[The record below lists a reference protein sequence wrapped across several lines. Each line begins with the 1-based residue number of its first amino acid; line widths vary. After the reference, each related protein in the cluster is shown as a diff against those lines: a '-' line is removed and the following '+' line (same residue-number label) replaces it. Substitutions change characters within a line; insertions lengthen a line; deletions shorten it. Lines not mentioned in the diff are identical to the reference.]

1 MGRLRTWWRS
11 WGVVWA
17 VLVFAAHAAAQ
28 PPREQPI
35 CLGLS
40 ISADGRHLATCG
52 DRVRIFDLRTGRRV
66 PELET
71 AGESPKPETDAEP
84 EWRWPWKV
92 GPDERISR
100 VIAFSPTEPNVLA
113 IGFDSGRIQLW
124 RFGAVRVRQEL
135 TREMGEPRALAFTP
149 DGQFLMSA
157 STRFQF
163 QKPPKGHLISW
174 RTAGGRRLRV
184 LERDRS
190 IEGLSISRD
199 GQQLAFCA
207 GNTVELIE
215 PETFESIGTASL
227 PTGDRKGSPFGAATG
242 FANNDQRLYIAGA
255 ISEQVGKKTRAAGAL
270 WTLDLQ
276 DAGTIQLIDPPSSEM
291 LRTLAVSPDG
301 KRVITSRPARN
312 GRIQTMALRDAAS
325 GDVIWSTD
333 RLFSEPDAIHFSP
346 DGRFV
351 AWCQSNRI
359 ELADALTG
367 ETVWTFVP

>member
-1 MGRLRTWWRS
+1 MGRERRLS
-11 WGVVWA
+11 GPAVWM
-17 VLVFAAHAAAQ
+17 LVFALAAVAEAQ

-35 CLGLS
+35 YLGLS
-40 ISADGRHLATCG
+40 FSADGCHLATCG

-71 AGESPKPETDAEP
+71 AGEPPKTDAEAEP
-84 EWRWPWKV
+84 EWRWPWRV
-92 GPDERISR
+92 GRDERISR

-113 IGFDSGRIQLW
+113 VGFDSGLIQLW
-124 RFGAVRVRQEL
+124 RFGAVRVRQDL

-149 DGQFLMSA
+149 NGEFLMSA
-157 STRFQF
+157 STKFQF

-190 IEGLSISRD
+190 IEALSISRD

-207 GNTVELIE
+207 GNTLELIE
-215 PETFESIGTASL
+215 PETFEEIGTAVL
-227 PTGDRKGSPFGAATG
+227 PTGDRKGIPFGTQTG
-242 FANNDQRLYIAGA
+242 FANDDQQLYIAGA
-255 ISEQVGKKTRAAGAL
+255 ISEPLGKKTRAAGSL
-270 WTLDLQ
+270 WALDLK
-276 DAGTIQLIDPPSSEM
+276 DAGTIELIDAPSAEM
-291 LRTLAVSPDG
+291 LRALATSPDG
-301 KRVITSRPARN
+301 RRVITSRPARN
-312 GRIQTMALRDAAS
+312 GRLQTIALREAAT
-325 GDVIWSTD
+325 GDLIWSAD
-333 RLFSEPDAIHFSP
+333 RLFSEPDSIRFSP

-351 AWCQSNRI
+351 AWCQSNRL